1 MKAPKRSCRYSF
13 CGMGRFPPVLMG
25 CDATIVVVLS
35 HLTLRGVSRVVYCF
49 VLAKSESN
57 SVLIAAKGGI
67 GKPQCQWS
75 CRSVSTCCV
84 CVCVKH
90 CFCRYI
96 YIYVCVKQIGR
107 LLNQGLSKVPEI
119 TSVIICAWSLTIG
132 PRSFL
137 LQCSAVCIYP

>member
-84 CVCVKH
+84 CEALFLQIH
-90 CFCRYI
+90 I
-96 YIYVCVKQIGR
+96 YICVCEANR
-107 LLNQGLSKVPEI
+107 KVTESRTVESPGNYFCHYLCLESYHWTEI
-119 TSVIICAWSLTIG
+119 IPPAV
-132 PRSFL
+132 
-137 LQCSAVCIYP
+137 QCSLHLSLNR